1 MFLYGLKYNS
11 ERISNMNIIGI
22 IAAMQEEFE
31 QIKKIMN
38 STKKKIIKDIT
49 FLEGMIG
56 NRQII
61 LVLCG
66 VGKVNAARTTQILID
81 YFNIDTIINI
91 GSSGA
96 LNPELNIGDIVIADK
111 LIQHDFDITAFGHNK
126 GYITGVGEYIYS
138 DKKMVKDISNI
149 INNISQKKYK
159 VKIGTIATGDIF
171 CTDIEMKNKIY
182 KKFNAQCVEMEGAAI
197 AQVSYLNKIPF
208 IVIRSI
214 SDTPN
219 GNNNIVF
226 EKFIKLA
233 SIRCA
238 ELLQKYLNN

>member
-1 MFLYGLKYNS
+1 MKKV
-11 ERISNMNIIGI
+11 GI
-22 IAAMQEEFE
+22 IVAMREELE
-31 QIKKIMN
+31 EILKIMN
-38 STKKKIIKDIT
+38 NTIKKEIYNIKYFEGSINKSNIIIV
-49 FLEGMIG
+49 ES
-56 NRQII
+56 
-61 LVLCG
+61 G
-66 VGKVNAARTTQILID
+66 VGKVNAARITQILID
-81 YFNIDTIINI
+81 KLEVEEIINV
-91 GSSGA
+91 GSAGA
-96 LNPELNIGDIVIADK
+96 LNEELNIGDIVIADK
-111 LIQHDFDITAFGHNK
+111 FVQHDFDITAFGHNK